1 MRRPRAGAPDQSS
14 LAAFL
19 DICRSLYR
27 ALGRFPT
34 LAIDVGPEASPD
46 EISAAVDKVVFEPVG
61 YLHPEETWRVT
72 SYRRENGHLRIE
84 CRTARNLKGLILVPL
99 DTAEG

>member
-1 MRRPRAGAPDQSS
+1 MQVNTWDELTGEWVQ
-14 LAAFL
+14 
-19 DICRSLYR
+19 I
-27 ALGRFPT
+27 
-34 LAIDVGPEASPD
+34 AIDVGPEASPD

-61 YLHPEETWRVT
+61 YLPPEETWTVT

-99 DTAEG
+99 DGAEG